1 MPLFEVAI
9 IEEPTQKEIEE
20 GGVEKLVMKPT
31 AVLAQDEQTAAI
43 NAVMDSNELQ
53 VDRNKMKVLVRPFG

>member
-9 IEEPTQKEIEE
+9 IEEPTQKEIED
-20 GGVEKLVMKPT
+20 GGVEKLVMTPT

-43 NAVMDSNELQ
+43 NAVMDSDDLK

>member
-9 IEEPTQKEIEE
+9 IEEPTQKEIED

-31 AVLAQDEQTAAI
+31 AVLANDEQTAAI
-43 NAVMDSNELQ
+43 NAVMDSKNLE